1 MVSHIVLGCHMVVN
15 HILEAH
21 SEPHISQR
29 HTVDHRRRTTQK
41 SWNSAFRNIVN
52 KWVWLG

>member
-1 MVSHIVLGCHMVVN
+1 MVSHIVLGCHIVVN

-41 SWNSAFRNIVN
+41 SWNSAFRNIVD